1 MTPEKLRENIQIVR
15 LAAGDARAK
24 SDHLRSF
31 ESLILDNESMYP
43 RIETW
48 YKEKVLPGIK
58 NHERAAFV
66 AYLDQTPIVSAVVK
80 KAARSKICH
89 LRLHRSLQNAHIG
102 EVIFCLM
109 VLEIRD
115 FANELHFT
123 IPESVWVD
131 KGDFFTAFGF
141 TASHTSERQYR
152 LFDRELYCSAP
163 FSQVWGSV
171 LDKLPKLTSFY
182 AFGGVSPESHLV
194 LSLTPANARRIL
206 AGQKR
211 IEIRRKFS
219 TRWIGHRMNLYSSS
233 PEMSLVGE
241 ASVSGVVSGSPD
253 EIWNR
258 FGLQIGCTKQE
269 FATYVSGAGEVYA
282 IELEDVCR
290 YKAPIGLAQ
299 ISYLLREQLRPPQS
313 YFSIEKNR
321 SWAKAVSLVAY
332 LHASLKSVTGP
343 AVTPRYFRAVR
354 YRTSTDSRQ
363 PRALSTPQNGVHARV
378 VRREAA
384 AGSSLS

>member
-141 TASHTSERQYR
+141 TASHTSERQYPSLR
-152 LFDRELYCSAP
+152 PRAILLGTIQPGMGFCAG
-163 FSQVWGSV
+163 Q
-171 LDKLPKLTSFY
+171 TSE
-182 AFGGVSPESHLV
+182 ADLV
-194 LSLTPANARRIL
+194 LCVWRSIT
-206 AGQKR
+206 
-211 IEIRRKFS
+211 RK
-219 TRWIGHRMNLYSSS
+219 SSCVVPHPS
-233 PEMSLVGE
+233 QCEAHFGRPE
-241 ASVSGVVSGSPD
+241 AD
-253 EIWNR
+253 RN
-258 FGLQIGCTKQE
+258 Q
-269 FATYVSGAGEVYA
+269 
-282 IELEDVCR
+282 
-290 YKAPIGLAQ
+290 AQ
-299 ISYLLREQLRPPQS
+299 V
-313 YFSIEKNR
+313 FHTVDR
-321 SWAKAVSLVAY
+321 S
-332 LHASLKSVTGP
+332 
-343 AVTPRYFRAVR
+343 
-354 YRTSTDSRQ
+354 
-363 PRALSTPQNGVHARV
+363 
-378 VRREAA
+378 
-384 AGSSLS
+384 